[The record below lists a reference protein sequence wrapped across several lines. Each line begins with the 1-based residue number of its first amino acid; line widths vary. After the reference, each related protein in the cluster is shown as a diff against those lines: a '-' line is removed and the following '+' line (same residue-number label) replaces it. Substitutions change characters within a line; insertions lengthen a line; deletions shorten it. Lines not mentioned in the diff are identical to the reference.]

1 MTRPR
6 LLIEEWLPTR
16 ELGIES
22 VRERAAASAL
32 PPIYFLHVWWARRP
46 LVASAGAV
54 LGSLLPAWSEE
65 LGARFPDRKE
75 LGSPDQYR
83 KWFLRLLGILGDPIE
98 GRRRIDAAKETGER
112 LADGGYGYKQAY
124 KNSPQ
129 VDDLELLH
137 ELLEETWGDLPTVLD
152 PTAGGGSIPYES
164 IRYGLPTLANDL
176 NPIAAAVMRA
186 GVELPA
192 RYGNE
197 LVDDLEKWGRTLC
210 DRLEERLDKFFE
222 LEAAHERVV
231 AYIFARTV
239 VCPRTRKLVP
249 LAPNWW
255 LSKDKGGVA
264 VRLVSERN
272 GIELDEPE
280 FEIVRGSA
288 IDKKA
293 AEAGT
298 ITRGKAVSPW
308 DGLVIDGDYIKAEA
322 KAGRM
327 GSILYAVAVRTAKGR
342 DFRTA
347 TQTDLEALRAAET
360 ELERLLPGWEA
371 EDIIPDEAIPEG
383 NKTPEPM
390 RYGMSAW
397 RDMFSPRQLLVHGT
411 FVEEYRKLIPEV
423 REAIA
428 DPDQADSV
436 LALLGAKIGK
446 GVDWNS
452 LQCGWE
458 QSRQKIGHTFVQ
470 HAFPVRWMYAEFEG
484 ARELYPWCLKQEI
497 DSYRGISDLLSPA
510 QSGGL
515 ADDNLRHPVPGPI
528 TVTAGNAGDMDWIE
542 DQSVELVCIDP
553 PYYDNVMY
561 AELADF
567 FYVWEKRTLGHLWP
581 ELFDD
586 ELTNKDEEAVK
597 NDARFAHAGKQ
608 KKRLATMDYEK
619 KMTAIFAESRRVLTD
634 DGVMTVMFTH
644 KKAEAWDTLGQSL
657 LDAGFTI
664 EASWPVPTESE
675 QSLHQA
681 KKNAAASTI
690 FLVCRKRPERSHGE
704 TVFFESVESEVRAA
718 AREAYEQLTELG
730 LDGVDRLL
738 ATYGPALSVLS
749 DHWPVYSSQADDS
762 GQARPLRPEDALIT
776 AQQEVTRLQR
786 NRLVAT
792 HMEFDPMTDFW
803 LLAWDTF
810 AAREFPFD
818 EARKLCLAVGGI
830 DIDHLARAKIIDK
843 KSGTVMLN
851 EPEDRRRRDADSE
864 LPGVNRD
871 RVGFPVLVDALH
883 TALYV
888 LDHDGSAAARTWLEQ
903 RRLDTDATFLAL
915 VEGAVKAVPRT
926 REKGNLTVREADL
939 LERLVVAARLS
950 VAIPED
956 SVVVEQGQMDLGV

>member
-22 VRERAAASAL
+22 RRENSTGQH
-32 PPIYFLHVWWARRP
+32 PPINRLHVWWARRP

-54 LGSLLPAWSEE
+54 LGSLLPAWSED
-65 LGARFPDRKE
+65 LAARFPDRKE
-75 LGSPDQYR
+75 LRSVDEYR
-83 KWFLRLLGILGDPIE
+83 QWFLRLLGILGDPVAADRLTRDARASGI
-98 GRRRIDAAKETGER
+98 RIPNPFT
-112 LADGGYGYKQAY
+112 YKQAY
-124 KNSPQ
+124 KNSPT
-129 VDDLELLH
+129 VDDLEFLH
-137 ELLEETWGDLPTVLD
+137 ELLEQTWGGLPVVLD
-152 PTAGGGSIPYES
+152 PTAGGGSIPYEA
-164 IRYGLPTLANDL
+164 IRYGLPTHANDL

-192 RYGNE
+192 RFGNE
-197 LVDDLEKWGRTLC
+197 LVDDLEKWGRILC
-210 DRLEERLDKFFE
+210 ERMEDRLRAFFPDGPNE
-222 LEAAHERVV
+222 TV
-231 AYIFARTV
+231 ATFLFARTV

-264 VRLVSERN
+264 VRLVTERD
-272 GIELDEPE
+272 GVELDEPG

-342 DFRTA
+342 DFRIPTE
-347 TQTDLEALRAAET
+347 TDLEALRAAEA

-371 EDIIPDEAIPEG
+371 ENVIPDEDFPLG
-383 NKTPEPM
+383 NDM
-390 RYGMSAW
+390 RPVEYGMPRW

-423 REAIA
+423 RAAIP
-428 DPDQADSV
+428 DPDRADAV
-436 LALLGAKIGK
+436 LALLAIMQNK
-446 GVDWNS
+446 GLNYSARLSAWHPTRNS
-452 LQCGWE
+452 MANVFD
-458 QSRQKIGHTFVQ
+458 RHDF
-470 HAFPVRWMYAEFEG
+470 AFKWTHGEFEG
-484 ARELYPWCLKQEI
+484 ARELYPWALSQVL
-497 DSYRGISDLLSPA
+497 DAYRSLSELLPPA

-515 ADDNLRHPVPGPI
+515 DAVTLEHPVPGPV
-528 TVTAGNAGDMDWIE
+528 TVTAGNAGDMDWVE
-542 DQSVELVCIDP
+542 DKSVELVCIDP

-581 ELFDD
+581 ELFGE

-608 KKRLATMDYEK
+608 KQRLATMDYEK
-619 KMTAIFAESRRVLTD
+619 KMTAIFAECRRVLTD

-657 LDAGFTI
+657 LDAGFTV
-664 EASWPVPTESE
+664 ESSWPVPTESE
-675 QSLHQA
+675 HSLHQA
-681 KKNAAASTI
+681 KKNSAASTI
-690 FLVCRKRPERSHGE
+690 FLVCRKRPERTHGD

-762 GQARPLRPEDALIT
+762 GQARPLRPEEALIT

-792 HMEFDPMTDFW
+792 HIEFDPITDSW

-810 AAREFPFD
+810 GAREFPFD
-818 EARKLCLAVGGI
+818 EARKLCLAVGGV
-830 DIDHLARAKIIDK
+830 DIDDLARAKIIDK
-843 KSGTVMLN
+843 KSGSVVLN
-851 EPEDRRRRDADSE
+851 QPEDRRRRDADSE

-871 RVGFPVLVDALH
+871 RVSFPVLVDALH
-883 TALYV
+883 TVLYV
-888 LDHDGSAAARTWLEQ
+888 LDHDGSAAARAWLEQ
-903 RRLDTDATFLAL
+903 RRLDGDARFLAL

-926 REKGNLTVREADL
+926 REKGELTVREAEL
-939 LERLVVAARLS
+939 LERLVIAARLQ
-950 VAIPED
+950 VTIPQD
-956 SVVVEQGQMDLGV
+956 AVITEQGQMDLGV